1 MIVFATVA
9 RWAMRQHITDTTSGF
24 RALNRDAYMFFA
36 RHYPTDFPD
45 AESLVLLKRSGFAL
59 KEVSVQMR
67 PRKRGHSSTTT
78 LRSLYYPF
86 KMTLSVFVVMMREPP
101 PRPSGNARPT
111 GAAVVAATASL
122 TDGAAPLASPADSK
136 GGSR

>member
-1 MIVFATVA
+1 MNRRQLLRTAPLAALAAQSEAQESKPFAGEKSKLK
-9 RWAMRQHITDTTSGF
+9 ITGV
-24 RALNRDAYMFFA
+24 RL
-36 RHYPTDFPD
+36 
-45 AESLVLLKRSGFAL
+45 
-59 KEVSVQMR
+59 VQMR

-101 PRPSGNARPT
+101 PRLSGNARPT